1 MDFATPDLT
10 QNPPRSP
17 RTKLGGYVM
26 LPRLIDKC
34 RGQIAGKNGEYHYGC
49 PLDNRWFEFAGVD
62 QLELK
67 GEIESGAGDAEILK
81 WIGSNAKNS
90 PSVLEIESWSRHQ
103 EQRVSGDHD
112 SREFF
117 NELHAAAAK
126 HREDIQTWFDLLDL
140 DDFVTFGGKA

>member
-49 PLDNRWFEFAGVD
+49 PLDNGGQRYRKMARGIAVPH
-62 QLELK
+62 
-67 GEIESGAGDAEILK
+67 GSPGALPCVGF
-81 WIGSNAKNS
+81 
-90 PSVLEIESWSRHQ
+90 SR
-103 EQRVSGDHD
+103 VG
-112 SREFF
+112 
-117 NELHAAAAK
+117 
-126 HREDIQTWFDLLDL
+126 
-140 DDFVTFGGKA
+140 